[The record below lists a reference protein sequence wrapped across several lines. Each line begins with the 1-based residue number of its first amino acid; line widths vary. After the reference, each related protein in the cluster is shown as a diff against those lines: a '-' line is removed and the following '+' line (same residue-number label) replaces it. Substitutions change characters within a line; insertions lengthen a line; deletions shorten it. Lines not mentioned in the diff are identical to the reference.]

1 MKTTVT
7 FSDFVDAFRQAG
19 RKGTFSYDGLRAL
32 FDYLEEVERDIG
44 KEFELDPIALC
55 CEYAEADA
63 DSIAEQYGIDLSDC
77 EDGDDKEEAVQDYLD
92 ENTDLIASL
101 SGGVFVYR
109 QF

>member
-7 FSDFVDAFRQAG
+7 FSIFVAVFHLADRQG
-19 RKGTFSYDGLRAL
+19 NFSYDGLRAL

-55 CEYAEADA
+55 CEYAED
-63 DSIAEQYGIDLSDC
+63 DVESIAEQYAIDLSDC
-77 EDGDDKEEAVQDYLD
+77 EGGDDKEKAVQDYLE

-101 SGGVFVYR
+101 PGGVFVYC

>member
-19 RKGTFSYDGLRAL
+19 RQDNFSYDGLRAL

-44 KEFELDPIALC
+44 EEFELDPIALC
-55 CEYAEADA
+55 CDYAEDDA
-63 DSIAEQYGIDLSDC
+63 ESIAEHYGIDLSDC
-77 EDGDDKEEAVQDYLD
+77 EDADDIDEAVQDYLA
-92 ENTDLIASL
+92 ENTGLVARL
-101 SGGVFVYR
+101 PGGVFVYE

>member
-7 FSDFVDAFRQAG
+7 FSDFVDAFRHAG
-19 RKGTFSYDGLRAL
+19 RQGTFSYDGLRAL

-55 CEYAEADA
+55 CEYAEDDA
-63 DSIAEQYGIDLSDC
+63 ESIAEQYAIDLSDC
-77 EDGDDKEEAVQDYLD
+77 EDDDDKEEAVQDYLA
-92 ENTDLIASL
+92 ENTGLVASL
-101 SGGVFVYR
+101 PGGVFVYR

>member
-32 FDYLEEVERDIG
+32 FDHLEEIEQDTGEEI
-44 KEFELDPIALC
+44 ELDPIALC
-55 CEYAEADA
+55 CDYAEDDA
-63 DSIAEQYGIDLSDC
+63 VSIAGQYGIDLSDC
-77 EDGDDKEEAVQDYLD
+77 EDGDDKEEAVQDYLE

-101 SGGVFVYR
+101 PGGVFVYR